1 MGRDFKW
8 FCVSFCGFLVHRCK
22 CAKFGKMNTKKEP
35 GELRLLFLSDGL
47 APFVTG
53 GMQQHS
59 TLLVKYMAPLVQ
71 HITLMHCGPTNS
83 PAPSANEVLNEIG
96 NPPNVQ
102 VVGIPFVDRGTFP
115 GHYLRASRR
124 LSRAYFHAAD
134 GLSNYDAVY
143 AQGLMGNAFL
153 RKHPKVMVNLHGL
166 EMFQEGFSLQ
176 EKFAKVLIR
185 PSFQNQ
191 IGNAWRLVSLGGKL
205 TDILIANGVAE
216 DSIAIIPNGIESKW
230 ILSEEELIA
239 RTERRRDERIRFV
252 MVGRN
257 EFRKGLHVL
266 RAAMSDLIDAIELHM
281 IGDWPKWDSGIHKV
295 VHHGVIRDKM
305 VLMAILDD
313 CDVLLVPSLSEGM
326 PTVILEAAARGLPSI
341 AADVGAV
348 AEIVPRMNLIDA
360 ENVGE
365 LTARLSS
372 TLNEPDFIRIG
383 KLFDFRQVAN
393 RTVHEMIDQ

>member
-185 PSFQNQ
+185 SSFQNQ
-191 IGNAWRLVSLGGKL
+191 IRNAWRLVSLGGKL

>member
-1 MGRDFKW
+1 
-8 FCVSFCGFLVHRCK
+8 
-22 CAKFGKMNTKKEP
+22 MNTKKEP

-185 PSFQNQ
+185 SSFQNQ
-191 IGNAWRLVSLGGKL
+191 IRNAWRLVSLGGKL

>member
-1 MGRDFKW
+1 
-8 FCVSFCGFLVHRCK
+8 
-22 CAKFGKMNTKKEP
+22 MNEKNQQ
-35 GELRLLFLSDGL
+35 GQLRLLFLSDGL

-59 TLLVKYMAPLVQ
+59 ALLVKYMAPLVQ
-71 HITLMHCGPTNS
+71 HITLMHCGPTNG

-191 IGNAWRLVSLGGKL
+191 IRNAWRLVSLGGKL

-281 IGDWPKWDSGIHKV
+281 IGDWPKWDSGIHDV

-305 VLMAILDD
+305 ALMAILDD

-360 ENVGE
+360 GNVGE

-393 RTVHEMIDQ
+393 RTVHEMIAQ

>member
-1 MGRDFKW
+1 
-8 FCVSFCGFLVHRCK
+8 
-22 CAKFGKMNTKKEP
+22 MNTKKEP

-71 HITLMHCGPTNS
+71 HITLMHCGPANG

-143 AQGLMGNAFL
+143 AQGLMGDAFL

-166 EMFQEGFSLQ
+166 NMFQQSFSIR
-176 EKFAKVLIR
+176 EKFTKAWMR
-185 PSFQNQ
+185 PIFKKQ
-191 IGNAWRLVSLGGKL
+191 IINAWRVVSLGGKL
-205 TDILIANGVAE
+205 TDILLGLGVME
-216 DSIAIIPNGIESKW
+216 DRIAIIPNGIESNW
-230 ILSEEELIA
+230 ILSEEALNDRA
-239 RTERRRDERIRFV
+239 ERRRGESLRFV
-252 MVGRN
+252 MVGRYD
-257 EFRKGLHVL
+257 FVKGLHVL
-266 RAAMSDLIDAIELHM
+266 QAAMSRLAEPIELHM
-281 IGDWPKWDSGIHKV
+281 IGDWPIWDTGIHKV

-348 AEIVPRMNLIDA
+348 SEIVPTFNLFNPRS
-360 ENVGE
+360 ENELAVKMRTSKKSLLCHAVSLQFTFE
-365 LTARLSS
+365 VTAALTAECF
-372 TLNEPDFIRIG
+372 LNNSETI
-383 KLFDFRQVAN
+383 
-393 RTVHEMIDQ
+393 T

>member
-1 MGRDFKW
+1 
-8 FCVSFCGFLVHRCK
+8 
-22 CAKFGKMNTKKEP
+22 MNTKKEP

-71 HITLMHCGPTNS
+71 HITLMHCGPANG

-393 RTVHEMIDQ
+393 RTVHEMIAQ

>member
-1 MGRDFKW
+1 
-8 FCVSFCGFLVHRCK
+8 
-22 CAKFGKMNTKKEP
+22 MNTKKEP

-185 PSFQNQ
+185 SSFQNQ
-191 IGNAWRLVSLGGKL
+191 IRNAWRLVSLGGKL

-393 RTVHEMIDQ
+393 RTVHEMIAQ